1 MESVTKGVIF
11 MEKTNKKKKP
21 MSREKSKKLLESM
34 IMTAIFTAMAV
45 VLKSITKVTIPIM
58 GSGGL
63 VINFAGI
70 FSFFPAILYGPLYG
84 GASSALCD
92 ILGWVINPSG
102 GAYNPAFTIVA
113 FLGGAAKG
121 VMWMVFTKKLINKNV
136 IKTVLLCLFVV
147 FLAFGTVFTVSLNN
161 DGIISGVISNKTDL
175 IFKHEMENTELS
187 PFSNIAV
194 SLARYNKDTI
204 TLTYAKPD
212 EEGVCML
219 PSSVFVG
226 DYEYK
231 ITKLD
236 AAVLNNA
243 DIKKIIIP
251 ADYTA
256 FTYSKDFVL
265 TNKEIQIYALKPS
278 DDLAKFCANQ
288 ELTINEVNY
297 DRVATNVSEYGTK
310 FENASFKFK
319 SSDTYRKY
327 LSGYMNFMTIGFIL
341 SGALGLLIMLIAFI
355 LGKTGVLKSSE
366 KTNLYLR
373 VLTTVLVS
381 GLIVTTINTF
391 VLLATMATYSGR
403 LFWIVYLPRF
413 AEEIFVSIVQ
423 AYAIT
428 ILFTALSANKSFSNM
443 LGLDVAKSKNTE
455 KTHKA

>member
-1 MESVTKGVIF
+1 
-11 MEKTNKKKKP
+11 
-21 MSREKSKKLLESM
+21 
-34 IMTAIFTAMAV
+34 
-45 VLKSITKVTIPIM
+45 
-58 GSGGL
+58 
-63 VINFAGI
+63 
-70 FSFFPAILYGPLYG
+70 
-84 GASSALCD
+84 
-92 ILGWVINPSG
+92 
-102 GAYNPAFTIVA
+102 
-113 FLGGAAKG
+113 
-121 VMWMVFTKKLINKNV
+121 MVFTKKLINKNV

-175 IFKHEMENTELS
+175 IFKHEMEKTELS

-212 EEGVCML
+212 DEGVCML

-243 DIKKIIIP
+243 DVKKIIIP
-251 ADYTA
+251 ADYTS

-265 TNKEIQIYALKPS
+265 ENKEIQIYALRPS
-278 DDLAKFCANQ
+278 DDLTKFCAAQ
-288 ELTINEVNY
+288 GLTINEVNY
-297 DRVATNVSEYGTK
+297 DKVATNVTEYGTK

-327 LSGYMNFMTIGFIL
+327 LSGYINFMTIGFIL

-413 AEEIFVSIVQ
+413 AEEIFVSIAQ

-428 ILFTALSANKSFSNM
+428 VLLTALSANKTFAKM
-443 LGLDVAKSKNTE
+443 LCLDADPLDKKKAKS
-455 KTHKA
+455 

>member
-1 MESVTKGVIF
+1 
-11 MEKTNKKKKP
+11 MEKTKKKKNP
-21 MSREKSKKLLESM
+21 MSREKSRKLLESTV
-34 IMTAIFTAMAV
+34 MTAIFTAMAV

-58 GSGGL
+58 GSGGM

-102 GAYNPAFTIVA
+102 GSYNPVFTIVA
-113 FLGGAAKG
+113 FIGGAVKG
-121 VMWMVFTKKLINKNV
+121 LVWMVFTKKLINKNV

-175 IFKHEMENTELS
+175 IFKHEMEKTELS
-187 PFSNIAV
+187 PFSDIAV

-212 EEGVCML
+212 DEGVCML

-243 DIKKIIIP
+243 DVKKIIIP
-251 ADYTA
+251 ADYTEL
-256 FTYSKDFVL
+256 TYSKDFVL
-265 TNKEIQIYALKPS
+265 TNTEIQIYALKPS
-278 DDLAKFCANQ
+278 KTLTKFCVDRGI
-288 ELTINEVNY
+288 TINEVNY
-297 DRVATNVSEYGTK
+297 DRVATNITEYGTK

-327 LSGYMNFMTIGFIL
+327 LSGYINFMTIGFIL

-373 VLTTVLVS
+373 VLTTVMLS

-391 VLLATMATYSGR
+391 VLLAPVAAYEGR
-403 LFWIVYLPRF
+403 LFWIFYLPRF

-428 ILFTALSANKSFSNM
+428 VLFTALSANKNFSRM
-443 LGLDVAKSKNTE
+443 LGIDVVKEKKASKKS
-455 KTHKA
+455 

>member
-1 MESVTKGVIF
+1 
-11 MEKTNKKKKP
+11 MEKTKKKKKP
-21 MSREKSKKLLESM
+21 MSREQSRRLLEATV
-34 IMTAIFTAMAV
+34 MTAIFTAMAV
-45 VLKSITKVTIPIM
+45 VLKSITKVTVPIM

-70 FSFFPAILYGPLYG
+70 FSFFPAILYGPIYG
-84 GASSALCD
+84 GVSSALCD

-102 GAYNPAFTIVA
+102 GAYNPVFTVVA
-113 FLGGAAKG
+113 FLGGATKG
-121 VMWMVFTKKLINKNV
+121 VIWMVFTKKLINKNV
-136 IKTVLLCLFVV
+136 IKTVLLCLFVA

-161 DGIISGVISNKTDL
+161 DGIIDGVISNKTDL
-175 IFKHEMENTELS
+175 LFKHEMEKAELS

-204 TLTYAKPD
+204 TLTFAKPD

-219 PSSVFVG
+219 PSSVFVS

-236 AAVLNNA
+236 AAVFNNA
-243 DIKKIIIP
+243 DVKKIIIP
-251 ADYTA
+251 ADYTS
-256 FTYSKDFVL
+256 FTYAKDFVL
-265 TNKEIQIYALKPS
+265 TNKELQIYALKPS
-278 DDLAKFCANQ
+278 EALAEFCEKQ
-288 ELTINEVNY
+288 GLTINDVNY
-297 DRVATNVSEYGTK
+297 DRVATNVTEYGTK

-327 LSGYMNFMTIGFIL
+327 LSGYINFMTVGFIL

-373 VLTTVLVS
+373 VLTAVMVS

-423 AYAIT
+423 SYAIT
-428 ILFTALSANKSFSNM
+428 VLFTALSANKTFSRM
-443 LGLDVAKSKNTE
+443 LGLETTKKEKSK
-455 KTHKA
+455 KKV

>member
-1 MESVTKGVIF
+1 
-11 MEKTNKKKKP
+11 MEKTKAKKKP
-21 MSREKSKKLLESM
+21 MSREQSRKLLEATV
-34 IMTAIFTAMAV
+34 MTAIFTAMAV
-45 VLKSITKVTIPIM
+45 VLKSITKVTVPIM

-70 FSFFPAILYGPLYG
+70 FSFFPAILYGPIYG
-84 GASSALCD
+84 GVSSALCD

-102 GAYNPAFTIVA
+102 GAYNPVFTIVA
-113 FLGGAAKG
+113 FIGGATKG
-121 VMWMVFTKKLINKNV
+121 VIWMIFTKKLVNKNV
-136 IKTVLLCLFVV
+136 MKTVLLCLFVA
-147 FLAFGTVFTVSLNN
+147 FLVFGTVFTVSLNS
-161 DGIISGVISNKTDL
+161 DGIIDGVISNKTDL
-175 IFKHEMENTELS
+175 LFKHEMEKAELS

-236 AAVLNNA
+236 AAVFNNA
-243 DIKKIIIP
+243 DVKKIIIP
-251 ADYTA
+251 ADYTS
-256 FTYSKDFVL
+256 FTYAKDFVL

-278 DDLAKFCANQ
+278 EDLAEFCEKQ
-288 ELTINEVNY
+288 GLTINDVNY
-297 DRVATNVSEYGTK
+297 DRVATNVTEYGTK

-327 LSGYMNFMTIGFIL
+327 LSGYINFMTIGFIL

-366 KTNLYLR
+366 KTNLDLR
-373 VLTTVLVS
+373 VLTAVMLS

-391 VLLATMATYSGR
+391 VLLATVAAYEGR
-403 LFWIVYLPRF
+403 LFWIFYLPRF

-423 AYAIT
+423 SYAIT
-428 ILFTALSANKSFSNM
+428 VLFTALSANKTFSKM
-443 LGLDVAKSKNTE
+443 LGLEAAKKEKSK
-455 KTHKA
+455 KKA

>member
-1 MESVTKGVIF
+1 
-11 MEKTNKKKKP
+11 
-21 MSREKSKKLLESM
+21 MSREKSRKLLESTV
-34 IMTAIFTAMAV
+34 MTAIFTAMAV

-58 GSGGL
+58 GSGGM

-70 FSFFPAILYGPLYG
+70 FSFFPAILYGPVYG
-84 GASSALCD
+84 GVSSALCD
-92 ILGWVINPSG
+92 ILGYIMKPDG
-102 GAYNPAFTIVA
+102 PYNPVFTIVA
-113 FLGGAAKG
+113 FIGGAVKG
-121 VMWMVFTKKLINKNV
+121 LVWMVFTKKLINKNV

-175 IFKHEMENTELS
+175 IFKHEMEKTELS
-187 PFSNIAV
+187 PFSDIAV

-212 EEGVCML
+212 DEGVCML

-243 DIKKIIIP
+243 DVKKIIIP
-251 ADYTA
+251 ADYTEL
-256 FTYSKDFVL
+256 TYSKDFVL
-265 TNKEIQIYALKPS
+265 TNTEIQIYALKPS
-278 DDLAKFCANQ
+278 KTLTKFCVDRGI
-288 ELTINEVNY
+288 TINEVNY
-297 DRVATNVSEYGTK
+297 DRVATNITEYGTK

-327 LSGYMNFMTIGFIL
+327 LSGYINFMTIGFIL

-373 VLTTVLVS
+373 VLTTVMLS

-391 VLLATMATYSGR
+391 VLLATVAAYEGR
-403 LFWIVYLPRF
+403 LFWIFYLPRF

-428 ILFTALSANKSFSNM
+428 VLFTALSANKNFSRM
-443 LGLDVAKSKNTE
+443 LGIDVVKEKKASKKS
-455 KTHKA
+455 

>member
-1 MESVTKGVIF
+1 
-11 MEKTNKKKKP
+11 MEKTKKKKNP
-21 MSREKSKKLLESM
+21 MSREKSRKLLESTV
-34 IMTAIFTAMAV
+34 MTAIFTAMAV

-58 GSGGL
+58 GSGGM

-70 FSFFPAILYGPLYG
+70 FSFFPAILYGPVYG
-84 GASSALCD
+84 GVSSALCD
-92 ILGWVINPSG
+92 ILGYIMKPDG
-102 GAYNPAFTIVA
+102 PYNPVFTIVA
-113 FLGGAAKG
+113 FIGGAVKG
-121 VMWMVFTKKLINKNV
+121 LVWMVFTKKLINKNV

-147 FLAFGTVFTVSLNN
+147 FLAFGTVFTISLNN

-175 IFKHEMENTELS
+175 IFKHEMEKTELS
-187 PFSNIAV
+187 PFSDIAV

-212 EEGVCML
+212 DEGVCML

-243 DIKKIIIP
+243 DVKKIIIP
-251 ADYTA
+251 ADYTEL
-256 FTYSKDFVL
+256 TYSKDFVL
-265 TNKEIQIYALKPS
+265 TNTEIQIYALKPS
-278 DDLAKFCANQ
+278 KTLTKFCVDRGI
-288 ELTINEVNY
+288 TINEVNY
-297 DRVATNVSEYGTK
+297 DRVATNITEYGTK

-327 LSGYMNFMTIGFIL
+327 LSGYINFMTIGFIL

-373 VLTTVLVS
+373 VLTTVMLS

-391 VLLATMATYSGR
+391 VLLATVAAYEGR
-403 LFWIVYLPRF
+403 LFWIFYLPRF

-428 ILFTALSANKSFSNM
+428 VLFTALSANKNFSRM
-443 LGLDVAKSKNTE
+443 LGIDVVKEKKASKKS
-455 KTHKA
+455 

>member
-1 MESVTKGVIF
+1 
-11 MEKTNKKKKP
+11 MEKTKKKKNP
-21 MSREKSKKLLESM
+21 MSREKSRKLLESTV
-34 IMTAIFTAMAV
+34 MTAIFTAMAV

-58 GSGGL
+58 GSGGM

-70 FSFFPAILYGPLYG
+70 FSFFPAILYGPVYG
-84 GASSALCD
+84 GVSSALCD
-92 ILGWVINPSG
+92 ILGYIMKPDG
-102 GAYNPAFTIVA
+102 PYNPVFTIVA
-113 FLGGAAKG
+113 FIGGAVKG
-121 VMWMVFTKKLINKNV
+121 LVWMVFTKKLINKNV

-175 IFKHEMENTELS
+175 IFKHEMEKTELS

-243 DIKKIIIP
+243 DVKKIIIP
-251 ADYTA
+251 ADYTEL
-256 FTYSKDFVL
+256 TYSKDFVL
-265 TNKEIQIYALKPS
+265 TNTEIQIYALKPS
-278 DDLAKFCANQ
+278 KTLTKFCVDRGI
-288 ELTINEVNY
+288 TINEVNY
-297 DRVATNVSEYGTK
+297 DRVATNITEYGTK

-327 LSGYMNFMTIGFIL
+327 LSGYINFMTIGFIL

-373 VLTTVLVS
+373 VLTTVMLS

-391 VLLATMATYSGR
+391 VLLATVAAYEGR
-403 LFWIVYLPRF
+403 LFWIFYLPRF

-428 ILFTALSANKSFSNM
+428 VLFTALSANKNFSRM
-443 LGLDVAKSKNTE
+443 LGIDVVKEKKASKKS
-455 KTHKA
+455 

>member
-1 MESVTKGVIF
+1 
-11 MEKTNKKKKP
+11 MEKTKKKKNP
-21 MSREKSKKLLESM
+21 MSREKSRKLLESTV
-34 IMTAIFTAMAV
+34 MTAIFTAMAV

-58 GSGGL
+58 GSGGM

-70 FSFFPAILYGPLYG
+70 FSFFPAILYGPVYG
-84 GASSALCD
+84 GVSSALCD
-92 ILGWVINPSG
+92 ILGYIMKPDG
-102 GAYNPAFTIVA
+102 PYNPVFTIVA
-113 FLGGAAKG
+113 FIGGAVKG
-121 VMWMVFTKKLINKNV
+121 LVWMVFTKKLINKNV

-147 FLAFGTVFTVSLNN
+147 FLAFGAVFTVSLNN

-175 IFKHEMENTELS
+175 IFKHEMEKTELS
-187 PFSNIAV
+187 PFSDIAV

-212 EEGVCML
+212 DEGVCML

-243 DIKKIIIP
+243 DVKKIIIP
-251 ADYTA
+251 ADYTEL
-256 FTYSKDFVL
+256 TYSKDFVL
-265 TNKEIQIYALKPS
+265 TNTEIQIYALKPS
-278 DDLAKFCANQ
+278 KTLTKFCVDRGI
-288 ELTINEVNY
+288 TINEVNY
-297 DRVATNVSEYGTK
+297 DRVATNITEYGTK

-327 LSGYMNFMTIGFIL
+327 LSGYINFMTIGFIL

-373 VLTTVLVS
+373 VLTTVMLS

-391 VLLATMATYSGR
+391 VLLATVAAYEGR
-403 LFWIVYLPRF
+403 LFWIFYLPRF

-428 ILFTALSANKSFSNM
+428 VLFTALSANKNFSRM
-443 LGLDVAKSKNTE
+443 LGIDVVKEKKASKKS
-455 KTHKA
+455 

>member
-1 MESVTKGVIF
+1 
-11 MEKTNKKKKP
+11 MEKTKKKKNP
-21 MSREKSKKLLESM
+21 MSREKSRKLLESTV
-34 IMTAIFTAMAV
+34 MTAIFTAMAV

-58 GSGGL
+58 GSGGM

-102 GAYNPAFTIVA
+102 GSYNPVFTIVA
-113 FLGGAAKG
+113 FIGGAVKG
-121 VMWMVFTKKLINKNV
+121 LVWMVFTKKLINKNV

-147 FLAFGTVFTVSLNN
+147 FLAFGTIFTISLNN

-175 IFKHEMENTELS
+175 IFKHEMEKTELS
-187 PFSNIAV
+187 PFSDIAV

-212 EEGVCML
+212 DEGVCML

-243 DIKKIIIP
+243 DVKKIIIP
-251 ADYTA
+251 ADYTEL
-256 FTYSKDFVL
+256 TYSKDFVL
-265 TNKEIQIYALKPS
+265 TNTEIQIYALKPS
-278 DDLAKFCANQ
+278 KTLTKFCVDRGI
-288 ELTINEVNY
+288 TINEVNY
-297 DRVATNVSEYGTK
+297 DRVATNITEYGTK

-327 LSGYMNFMTIGFIL
+327 LSGYINFMTIGFIL

-373 VLTTVLVS
+373 VLTTVMLS

-391 VLLATMATYSGR
+391 VLLATVAAYEGR
-403 LFWIVYLPRF
+403 LFWIFYLPRF

-428 ILFTALSANKSFSNM
+428 VLFTALSANKNFSRM
-443 LGLDVAKSKNTE
+443 PGIDVVKEKKASKKS
-455 KTHKA
+455 

>member
-1 MESVTKGVIF
+1 
-11 MEKTNKKKKP
+11 MEKTKKKKNP
-21 MSREKSKKLLESM
+21 MSREKSRKLLESTV
-34 IMTAIFTAMAV
+34 MTAIFTAMAV

-58 GSGGL
+58 GSGGM

-102 GAYNPAFTIVA
+102 GSYNPVFTIVA
-113 FLGGAAKG
+113 FIGGAVKG
-121 VMWMVFTKKLINKNV
+121 LVWMVFTKKLINKNV

-175 IFKHEMENTELS
+175 IFKHEMEKTELS
-187 PFSNIAV
+187 PFSDIAV

-212 EEGVCML
+212 DEGVCML

-243 DIKKIIIP
+243 DVKKIIIP
-251 ADYTA
+251 ADYTEL
-256 FTYSKDFVL
+256 TYSKDFVL
-265 TNKEIQIYALKPS
+265 TNTEIQIYALKPS
-278 DDLAKFCANQ
+278 KTLTKFCVDRGI
-288 ELTINEVNY
+288 TINEVNY
-297 DRVATNVSEYGTK
+297 DRVATNITEYGTK

-327 LSGYMNFMTIGFIL
+327 LSGYINFMTIGFIL

-373 VLTTVLVS
+373 VLTTVMLS

-391 VLLATMATYSGR
+391 VLLATVAAYEGR
-403 LFWIVYLPRF
+403 LFWIFYLPRF

-428 ILFTALSANKSFSNM
+428 VLFTALSANKNFSRM
-443 LGLDVAKSKNTE
+443 LGIDVVKEKKASKKS
-455 KTHKA
+455 

>member
-1 MESVTKGVIF
+1 
-11 MEKTNKKKKP
+11 MEKTKKKKNP
-21 MSREKSKKLLESM
+21 MSRAKSRKLLESTV
-34 IMTAIFTAMAV
+34 MTAIFTAMAV

-58 GSGGL
+58 GSGGM

-70 FSFFPAILYGPLYG
+70 FSFFPAILYGPVYG
-84 GASSALCD
+84 GVSSALCD
-92 ILGWVINPSG
+92 ILGYIMKPDG
-102 GAYNPAFTIVA
+102 PYNPVFTIVA
-113 FLGGAAKG
+113 FIGGAVKG
-121 VMWMVFTKKLINKNV
+121 LVWMVFTKKLINKNV

-175 IFKHEMENTELS
+175 IFKHEMEKTELS
-187 PFSNIAV
+187 PFSDIAV

-212 EEGVCML
+212 DEGVCML

-243 DIKKIIIP
+243 DVKKIIIP
-251 ADYTA
+251 ADYTEL
-256 FTYSKDFVL
+256 TYSKDFVL
-265 TNKEIQIYALKPS
+265 TNTEIQIYALKPS
-278 DDLAKFCANQ
+278 KTLTKFCVDRGI
-288 ELTINEVNY
+288 TINEVNY
-297 DRVATNVSEYGTK
+297 DRVATNITEYGTK

-327 LSGYMNFMTIGFIL
+327 LSGYINFMTIGFIL

-373 VLTTVLVS
+373 VLTTVMLS

-391 VLLATMATYSGR
+391 VLLATVAAYEGR
-403 LFWIVYLPRF
+403 LFWIFYLPRF

-428 ILFTALSANKSFSNM
+428 VLFTALSANKNFSKM
-443 LGLDVAKSKNTE
+443 LGIDVVKEKKASKKS
-455 KTHKA
+455 

>member
-1 MESVTKGVIF
+1 
-11 MEKTNKKKKP
+11 MEKTKKKKNP
-21 MSREKSKKLLESM
+21 MSREKSRKLLESTV
-34 IMTAIFTAMAV
+34 MTAIFTAMAV

-58 GSGGL
+58 GSGGM

-70 FSFFPAILYGPLYG
+70 FSFFPAILYGPVYG
-84 GASSALCD
+84 GVSSALCD
-92 ILGWVINPSG
+92 ILGYIMKPDG
-102 GAYNPAFTIVA
+102 PYNPVFTIVA
-113 FLGGAAKG
+113 FIGGAVKG
-121 VMWMVFTKKLINKNV
+121 LVWMVFTKKLINKNV

-147 FLAFGTVFTVSLNN
+147 FLAFGMVFTVSLNN

-175 IFKHEMENTELS
+175 IFKHEMEKTELS
-187 PFSNIAV
+187 PFSDIAV

-212 EEGVCML
+212 DEGVCML

-243 DIKKIIIP
+243 DVKKIIIP
-251 ADYTA
+251 ADYTEL
-256 FTYSKDFVL
+256 TYSKDFVL
-265 TNKEIQIYALKPS
+265 TNTEIQIYALKPS
-278 DDLAKFCANQ
+278 KTLTKFCVDRGI
-288 ELTINEVNY
+288 TINEVNY
-297 DRVATNVSEYGTK
+297 DRVATNITEYGTK

-327 LSGYMNFMTIGFIL
+327 LSGYINFMTIGFIL

-373 VLTTVLVS
+373 VLTTVMLS

-391 VLLATMATYSGR
+391 VLLATVAAYEGR
-403 LFWIVYLPRF
+403 LFWIFYLPRF

-428 ILFTALSANKSFSNM
+428 VLFTALSANKNFSRM
-443 LGLDVAKSKNTE
+443 LGIDVVKEKKASKKS
-455 KTHKA
+455 

>member
-1 MESVTKGVIF
+1 
-11 MEKTNKKKKP
+11 MEKTKKKKNP
-21 MSREKSKKLLESM
+21 MSREKSRKLLESTV
-34 IMTAIFTAMAV
+34 MTAIFTAMAV

-58 GSGGL
+58 GSGGM

-70 FSFFPAILYGPLYG
+70 FSFFPAILYGPVYG
-84 GASSALCD
+84 GVSSALCD
-92 ILGWVINPSG
+92 ILGYIMKPDG
-102 GAYNPAFTIVA
+102 PYNPVFTIVA
-113 FLGGAAKG
+113 FIGGAVKG
-121 VMWMVFTKKLINKNV
+121 LVWMVFTKKLINKNV

-147 FLAFGTVFTVSLNN
+147 FLAFGTVFTISLNN

-175 IFKHEMENTELS
+175 IFKHEMEKTELS
-187 PFSNIAV
+187 PFSDIAV

-212 EEGVCML
+212 DEGVCML

-243 DIKKIIIP
+243 DVKKIIIP
-251 ADYTA
+251 ADYTEL
-256 FTYSKDFVL
+256 TYSKDFVL
-265 TNKEIQIYALKPS
+265 TNTEIQIYALKPS
-278 DDLAKFCANQ
+278 KTLTKFCVDRGI
-288 ELTINEVNY
+288 TINEVNY
-297 DRVATNVSEYGTK
+297 DRVATNITEYGTK

-327 LSGYMNFMTIGFIL
+327 LSGYINFMTIGFIL
-341 SGALGLLIMLIAFI
+341 SGALGLLKMLIAFI

-373 VLTTVLVS
+373 VLTTVMLS

-391 VLLATMATYSGR
+391 VLLATVAAYEGR
-403 LFWIVYLPRF
+403 LFWIFYLPRF

-428 ILFTALSANKSFSNM
+428 VLFTALSANKNFSRM
-443 LGLDVAKSKNTE
+443 LGIDVVKEKKASKKS
-455 KTHKA
+455 

>member
-1 MESVTKGVIF
+1 
-11 MEKTNKKKKP
+11 MEKTKKKKNP
-21 MSREKSKKLLESM
+21 MSREKSRKLLESTV
-34 IMTAIFTAMAV
+34 MTAIFTAMAV

-58 GSGGL
+58 GSGGM

-70 FSFFPAILYGPLYG
+70 FSFFPAILYGPVYG
-84 GASSALCD
+84 GVSSALCD
-92 ILGWVINPSG
+92 ILGYIMKPDG
-102 GAYNPAFTIVA
+102 PYNPVFTIVA
-113 FLGGAAKG
+113 FIGGAVKG
-121 VMWMVFTKKLINKNV
+121 LVWMVFTKKLINKNV

-175 IFKHEMENTELS
+175 IFKHEMEKTELS
-187 PFSNIAV
+187 PFSDIAV

-212 EEGVCML
+212 DEGVCML

-243 DIKKIIIP
+243 DVKKIIIP
-251 ADYTA
+251 ADYTEL
-256 FTYSKDFVL
+256 TYSKDFVL
-265 TNKEIQIYALKPS
+265 TNTEIQIYALNPS
-278 DDLAKFCANQ
+278 KTLTKFCVDRGI
-288 ELTINEVNY
+288 TINEVNY
-297 DRVATNVSEYGTK
+297 DRVATNITEYGTK

-327 LSGYMNFMTIGFIL
+327 LSGYINFMTIGFIL

-373 VLTTVLVS
+373 VLTTVMLS

-391 VLLATMATYSGR
+391 VLLATVAAYEGR
-403 LFWIVYLPRF
+403 LFWIFYLPRF

-428 ILFTALSANKSFSNM
+428 VLFTALSANKNFSRM
-443 LGLDVAKSKNTE
+443 LGIDVVKEKKASKKS
-455 KTHKA
+455 

>member
-1 MESVTKGVIF
+1 
-11 MEKTNKKKKP
+11 MEKTKKKKNP
-21 MSREKSKKLLESM
+21 MSREKSRKLLESTV
-34 IMTAIFTAMAV
+34 MTAIFTAMAV

-58 GSGGL
+58 GSGGM

-70 FSFFPAILYGPLYG
+70 FSFFPAILYGPVYG
-84 GASSALCD
+84 GVSSALCD
-92 ILGWVINPSG
+92 ILGYIMKPDG
-102 GAYNPAFTIVA
+102 PYNPVFTIVA
-113 FLGGAAKG
+113 FIGGAVKG
-121 VMWMVFTKKLINKNV
+121 LVWMVFTKKLINKNV

-175 IFKHEMENTELS
+175 IFKHEMEKTELS
-187 PFSNIAV
+187 PFSDIAV

-212 EEGVCML
+212 DEGVCML

-243 DIKKIIIP
+243 DVKKIIIP
-251 ADYTA
+251 ADYTEL
-256 FTYSKDFVL
+256 TYSKDFVL
-265 TNKEIQIYALKPS
+265 TNTEIQIYALKPS
-278 DDLAKFCANQ
+278 KTLTKFCVDRGI
-288 ELTINEVNY
+288 TINEVNY
-297 DRVATNVSEYGTK
+297 DRVATNITEYGTK

-327 LSGYMNFMTIGFIL
+327 LSGYINFMTIGFIL

-373 VLTTVLVS
+373 VLTTVMLS

-391 VLLATMATYSGR
+391 VLLATVAAYEGR
-403 LFWIVYLPRF
+403 LFWIFYLPRF

-428 ILFTALSANKSFSNM
+428 VLFTALSANKNFSRM
-443 LGLDVAKSKNTE
+443 LGIDVVKEKKASKKS
-455 KTHKA
+455 